1 MCFGKKAGLVC
12 PAFCLITFSVEKTSK
27 KTTLTGGFKYMT
39 YKALLVIQHLS
50 NQKIGR
56 AHV

>member
-27 KTTLTGGFKYMT
+27 KKPPSQV
-39 YKALLVIQHLS
+39 AL
-50 NQKIGR
+50 NT
-56 AHV
+56 